1 MKNILRLLL
10 LFSCQTIF
18 AQRLEVALHGGSGA
32 AAYHNFFQLRKT
44 EYIGTRALPSHYASV
59 GLRYRLNKQFSVE
72 QELGFAKMGG
82 GRYYMTRESRYWQQ
96 QLSLRFDFLPYQKG
110 RLNRYARAGLYI
122 GKLEQ
127 QEVKYSSSRYADD
140 CFYYIEM
147 SEIKR
152 RDWGA
157 TGALG
162 AMVLIRSPLSMS
174 VELRAARGFKNL
186 PTYEGVGNLYNMAV
200 WGLVGFHVM
209 LF

>member
-1 MKNILRLLL
+1 MKNVLRLLL

-18 AQRLEVALHGGSGA
+18 AQRLELALHGGSGA

-44 EYIGTRALPSHYASV
+44 EYRGARASPSHYTSV
-59 GLRYRLNKQFSVE
+59 GLRYRLNKHFSVE
-72 QELGFAKMGG
+72 EELGLAKMGG
-82 GRYYMTRESRYWQQ
+82 GRDYMTRESRYWQQ

-110 RLNRYARAGLYI
+110 RLNTYARAGLYV
-122 GKLEQ
+122 GKLER
-127 QEVKYSSSRYADD
+127 QEVKYLSSRYTDD
-140 CFYYIEM
+140 CFYYPEM
-147 SEIKR
+147 SDIKR

-162 AMVLIRSPLSMS
+162 AIVLICSPVSMS

-186 PTYEGVGNLYNMAV
+186 LIYEGSENLYSMAV